1 MPMNIAGIAVGGSSK
16 AWSFLA
22 HPRVDRVTATV
33 ASLPFAYMIYHR
45 LVVESLDLPRIA
57 LAINYALLIA
67 TMVVR
72 RPPVRVTPKPL
83 YWATAFLATYWG
95 FMTLGL
101 MDRGVAL
108 APTALSH
115 GLALASL
122 AIAVFARLSL
132 GRNIG
137 FVPAQRELVT
147 SGAYAIVRHPIYG
160 GLFISLTGVVLR
172 AYSVR
177 NLK

>member
-1 MPMNIAGIAVGGSSK
+1 MNIAGIAVGGSRRV
-16 AWSFLA
+16 WSVLA

-45 LVVESLDLPRIA
+45 LVLESFDLPRVA

-72 RPPVRVTPKPL
+72 RPAVRVTPKPL
-83 YWATAFLATYWG
+83 YWATAFLATYRG

-101 MDRGVAL
+101 MERGVAL
-108 APTALSH
+108 APTEVSH

-122 AIAVFARLSL
+122 A
-132 GRNIG
+132 
-137 FVPAQRELVT
+137 
-147 SGAYAIVRHPIYG
+147 
-160 GLFISLTGVVLR
+160 
-172 AYSVR
+172 
-177 NLK
+177 